1 MLKNDYS
8 RALRWGRMDWLV
20 LALLALLALS
30 GSPARA
36 QAPAFAQ
43 ATSFGVQ
50 AGGGSISGDKLAAD
64 AQGNVYVTGTYAG
77 DIDFGSLHLSGDGG
91 FVAKRGPTGNWLW
104 ALRIEKG
111 GDFDNQNTDIA
122 VDDNGYPYVLGNLT
136 ATGAQFGSTTLA
148 STGVFVAKL
157 DPAGTWLWA
166 VAGGNGTVLGG
177 CTGTSLAVQ
186 GDGSALA
193 ITGRFKGSVRFGPFA
208 VATTSVNNTDAFVAR
223 LDGAGNWLWVQRG
236 GGSQYDQG
244 RTVALDAGGNVFCT
258 GDYSSSTA
266 TFGPTALPLTPA
278 GGIVVAP
285 SDIFVVRLDAAGN
298 WLWALSVGSNDI
310 DTAVGLAVGSD
321 GNAYVA
327 GNYQGATVTLGS
339 TTLSHR
345 NFNGQP
351 SNELFV
357 AKLTPA
363 GTWLWATRAGGA
375 YGAMGISQAVNLVGR
390 DLAVDAA
397 NNPCV
402 TGSLQV
408 GANVGTSAT
417 AYFGTNTLL
426 ATLSNDLFV
435 ARLTA
440 GGTWQ
445 WALKATGTG
454 TDRGRGIAS
463 SSTGTVYV
471 AGDFASNQFTLGSS
485 VLTLGGVT
493 DLVLA
498 ELSSSGTVQRVA
510 TARGRGQSEASA
522 LASDAAGNTYVVG
535 NFRSEI
541 TLGNTTL
548 SSLGD
553 RDIVVAKRAPDGH
566 YLWAVRAGGTEDDR
580 SHGIAVDG
588 SGNVYITGEYYSF
601 TAGFGS
607 TSLITGG
614 VANSFTE
621 ANVFVAKLD
630 AQGNWLWATQA
641 GGSGYRSDDIS
652 NGIAVDGSG
661 NACIIGYF
669 QGASATFGSTTLTN
683 RSGATTPGSNLFV
696 AKLAP
701 GGSWLWAVSG
711 GSVGT
716 TAIADHGA
724 AVAVDGSGNVLVTGA
739 FSRATA
745 VFGSITLSSTNAP
758 SNSRREAFVAQLSPA
773 GSWQWAVQAG
783 GPRDDFGTGLAVDGS
798 GNVYVSGS
806 INQDVVLGPTST
818 STAYFGTIPLVAATG
833 HAFAARLSPAGSWQ
847 WAVQAGG
854 TNYYD
859 LGGPIAVDGSGNAYL
874 VAGVGSTDLTFG
886 SIRPTSTRLGE
897 LAVAKIDPAGTF
909 LWVVLGSALNTD
921 GYGIVNG
928 AGLTVTGSGILYLAS
943 TFYGPRASFGPF
955 TVVGSGSYRQAG
967 GLSGITGY
975 IAQLGGAM
983 ATSTTPARP
992 ASAVALWPNP
1002 ARTSVQATGFA
1013 PGQPVQMLDALGRV
1027 VLRATVPTAGPL
1039 LLHLPATLRAGI
1051 YLVRAPGQLAR
1062 LQID

>member
-8 RALRWGRMDWLV
+8 RALRWGHMGWLA
-20 LALLALLALS
+20 LALLALLTLP
-30 GSPARA
+30 GSTARA
-36 QAPAFAQ
+36 QAPAFTQ
-43 ATSFGVQ
+43 ATSFGFQ

-77 DIDFGSLHLSGDGG
+77 DIDFGSIHLSGDGG

-111 GDFDNQNTDIA
+111 GNFDSQNTDIA
-122 VDDNGYPYVLGNLT
+122 VDDNGYPYVLGNLP
-136 ATGAQFGSTTLA
+136 AAGAQFGSTTLA
-148 STGVFVAKL
+148 LTGVFVAKL

-166 VAGGNGTVLGG
+166 VAGGSRTALGN

-186 GDGSALA
+186 GNGSALA
-193 ITGRFKGSVRFGPFA
+193 ITGRFAGSVSFGSLA
-208 VATTSVNNTDAFVAR
+208 VATTSPNNTDAFVAR

-266 TFGPTALPLTPA
+266 TFGTTALPLTPA

-327 GNYQGATVTLGS
+327 GNYQGSMVTLGS

-375 YGAMGISQAVNLVGR
+375 YGAMGISQAVDLVGM

-426 ATLSNDLFV
+426 ATLSIDLFV

-440 GGTWQ
+440 AGTWQ

-471 AGDFASNQFTLGSS
+471 AGDFASNQLTLGSS
-485 VLTLGGVT
+485 VLTLGGTT

-510 TARGRGQSEASA
+510 TTRGRGESEASA

-541 TLGNTTL
+541 TLGTTTL
-548 SSLGD
+548 RSLGD

-566 YLWAVRAGGTEDDR
+566 YLWAVRAGGTENDR

-588 SGNVYITGEYYSF
+588 SGNVYITGEYHSF

-607 TSLITGG
+607 TNLTGG

-641 GGSGYRSDDIS
+641 GGSGYLNDDIS

-661 NACIIGYF
+661 NACITGYF

-683 RSGATTPGSNLFV
+683 RSGATTRGSNLFV

-724 AVAVDGSGNVLVTGA
+724 AVAVDGSGNVSVTGA

-758 SNSRREAFVAQLSPA
+758 SNSSREAFVAQLSPA

-798 GNVYVSGS
+798 GSVYVSGS
-806 INQDVVLGPTST
+806 INQTITST

-886 SIRPTSTRLGE
+886 SIHPTTTHLGE

-909 LWVVLGSALNTD
+909 LWVVLGSALNTN
-921 GYGIVNG
+921 GNGIVNG
-928 AGLTVTGSGILYLAS
+928 AGLTVTSSGILYLVS
-943 TFYGPRASFGPF
+943 TFYGPQASFGPF
-955 TVVGSGSYRQAG
+955 SVVGSGSYVG
-967 GLSGITGY
+967 YTGIHGRTGY
-975 IAQLGGAM
+975 IAQLGGTVTGTLPGLA
-983 ATSTTPARP
+983 ARR
-992 ASAVALWPNP
+992 VALWPNP
-1002 ARTSVQATGFA
+1002 TRETVQVSGFA
-1013 PGQPVQMLDALGRV
+1013 PGQAVRVLDALGRV
-1027 VLRATVPTAGPL
+1027 VLRATVPAAGPL

-1051 YLVRAPGQLAR
+1051 YLVQASGQQAR
-1062 LQID
+1062 LQVE

>member
-8 RALRWGRMDWLV
+8 RALRWGHMGWLA
-20 LALLALLALS
+20 LALLALLALP

-43 ATSFGVQ
+43 ATSFGVE

-77 DIDFGSLHLSGDGG
+77 DIDFGSLHLSGAGG

-111 GDFDNQNTDIA
+111 TTDRAPYNQTTDIA

-136 ATGAQFGSTTLA
+136 AIGAQFGSTTLA

-166 VAGGNGTVLGG
+166 VAGGNGTTLGS

-193 ITGRFKGSVRFGPFA
+193 ITGMFRGSVRFGPLA

-223 LDGAGNWLWVQRG
+223 LDGAGNWQWVQRG

-310 DTAVGLAVGSD
+310 DTPAGLAVGSD

-454 TDRGRGIAS
+454 TDQGRGIAS

-485 VLTLGGVT
+485 VLPLGGVT

-548 SSLGD
+548 SSLGS
-553 RDIVVAKRAPDGH
+553 RDIVVAKRAPSGQ

-607 TSLITGG
+607 TSLTGG

-661 NACIIGYF
+661 NACITGYF
-669 QGASATFGSTTLTN
+669 QGPSATFGSTTLPN
-683 RSGATTPGSNLFV
+683 RSGATTRGSNLFV

-758 SNSRREAFVAQLSPA
+758 SNSSREAFVARLSPA

-806 INQDVVLGPTST
+806 INQDTGGA
-818 STAYFGTIPLVAATG
+818 STAYFGTIPLVSSIG
-833 HAFAARLSPAGSWQ
+833 HAYAARLSPAGSWQ

-854 TNYYD
+854 TTNDD
-859 LGGPIAVDGSGNAYL
+859 LGGPIAVDGAGNAYL
-874 VAGVGSTDLTFG
+874 VAGMGSRNPTFG
-886 SIRPTSTRLGE
+886 SIQLSTTQQGQ

-909 LWVVLGSALNTD
+909 LWAVLCSALNID

-928 AGLTVTGSGILYLAS
+928 ASLTVTGSGTLYLAS
-943 TFYGPRASFGPF
+943 TFYGPQATFGPF
-955 TVVGSGSYRQAG
+955 SVVGSGIPGR
-967 GLSGITGY
+967 TGY
-975 IAQLGGAM
+975 IAQLGGTV
-983 ATSTTPARP
+983 ATGTAPALVAR
-992 ASAVALWPNP
+992 AVALWPNP

-1013 PGQPVQMLDALGRV
+1013 PGQPVQVLDALGRV
-1027 VLRATVPTAGPL
+1027 VLRATVPATGPL
-1039 LLHLPATLRAGI
+1039 LLLLPATLRAGI
-1051 YLVRAPGQLAR
+1051 YLVRAPGQQAR
-1062 LQID
+1062 LQVE

>member
-8 RALRWGRMDWLV
+8 RALRWGRMGW
-20 LALLALLALS
+20 LALLALLALP

-43 ATSFGVQ
+43 AASFGFQ

-77 DIDFGSLHLSGDGG
+77 AIDFGSIHLSGDGG

-111 GDFDNQNTDIA
+111 GDYNSQNTDIA

-166 VAGGNGTVLGG
+166 VAGGSGTALGS

-193 ITGRFKGSVRFGPFA
+193 ITGRFNGSVRFGPLA
-208 VATTSVNNTDAFVAR
+208 VATTSLNNIDAFVAR

-258 GDYSSSTA
+258 GNYGSSTA
-266 TFGPTALPLTPA
+266 TFGTTALTLTPG
-278 GGIVVAP
+278 GGIIGAP

-298 WLWALSVGSNDI
+298 WLWALSVGSNDM
-310 DTAVGLAVGSD
+310 DTAAGLAVGSD

-339 TTLSHR
+339 TTLIHR
-345 NFNGQP
+345 NAIYGQP
-351 SNELFV
+351 LNELFV

-375 YGAMGISQAVNLVGR
+375 YGAMGISQAVDLVGR
-390 DLAVDAA
+390 DLAVDAN

-402 TGSLQV
+402 TGYLQV

-426 ATLSNDLFV
+426 ATLSIDLFV

-445 WALKATGTG
+445 WAMKATGTG
-454 TDRGRGIAS
+454 TDQGRGIAS

-510 TARGRGQSEASA
+510 TTRGRGESEASA

-548 SSLGD
+548 NSLGS

-588 SGNVYITGEYYSF
+588 SGNVYITGEYHSF

-607 TSLITGG
+607 TSLTGG

-641 GGSGYRSDDIS
+641 GGSGYLSDDIS
-652 NGIAVDGSG
+652 NSIAVDGSG
-661 NACIIGYF
+661 NACITGYF
-669 QGASATFGSTTLTN
+669 QGPSATFGSTTLTN
-683 RSGATTPGSNLFV
+683 RSGATTRGSNLFV

-711 GSVGT
+711 GSGGT

-758 SNSRREAFVAQLSPA
+758 SNSSREAFVAQLSPA

-806 INQDVVLGPTST
+806 FNHNIIQTITST
-818 STAYFGTIPLVAATG
+818 STAYFGTISLVAATG

-886 SIRPTSTRLGE
+886 SIHPTTMHLGE
-897 LAVAKIDPAGTF
+897 LALAKIDPAGTF
-909 LWVVLGSALNTD
+909 LWVVLCSALNTD

-928 AGLTVTGSGILYLAS
+928 ASLTVTGSGILYLTS
-943 TFYGPRASFGPF
+943 TFRGPRASFGPF
-955 TVVGSGSYRQAG
+955 TVVGSGIPGR
-967 GLSGITGY
+967 TGY
-975 IAQLGGAM
+975 IAQLGGAV
-983 ATSTTPARP
+983 ATATTPPARP
-992 ASAVALWPNP
+992 ASVVALWPNP
-1002 ARTSVQATGFA
+1002 ARTSAQATGFA
-1013 PGQPVQMLDALGRV
+1013 PGQPVQVLDALGRV
-1027 VLRATVPTAGPL
+1027 VLRATVPATGPL
-1039 LLHLPATLRAGI
+1039 LLPLPATLRPGI
-1051 YLVRAPGQLAR
+1051 YLVRAPGQQAR
-1062 LQID
+1062 LQVE